1 MQPAVAVYLRGP
13 GDAEYR
19 AFALDVLRLEGGS
32 VVEILAFDLDEALL
46 AALGLPP
53 TL

>member
-1 MQPAVAVYLRGP
+1 VRVEA
-13 GDAEYR
+13 
-19 AFALDVLRLEGGS
+19 GS
-32 VVEILAFDLDEALL
+32 VAEITAFDLDETLL